1 MSKIN
6 WDKKANELLKGKI
19 IKECRYLT
27 KEEANEMDWYNRP
40 VAIIFT
46 DGTFMFPMRD
56 DEGNDG
62 GAMAVGE
69 SEVLPV
75 LSLNY

>member
-1 MSKIN
+1 MGKIN
-6 WDKKANELLKGKI
+6 WSNKANELLKGKT

-27 KEEANEMDWYNRP
+27 KEEADEMYWYNRP
-40 VAIIFT
+40 VVIIFT
-46 DGTFMFPMRD
+46 DGTYMFPMQD
-56 DEGNDG
+56 DEGNNG

-75 LSLNY
+75 LSLDY